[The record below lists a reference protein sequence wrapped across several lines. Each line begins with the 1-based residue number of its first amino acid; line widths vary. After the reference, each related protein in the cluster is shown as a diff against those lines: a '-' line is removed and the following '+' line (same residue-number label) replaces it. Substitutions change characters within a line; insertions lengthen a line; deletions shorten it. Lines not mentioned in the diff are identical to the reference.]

1 MNPVF
6 EVYTLPSIRYV
17 VPGERVVLGVD
28 FAQMTTTGEAI
39 TDVSARV
46 IDKATRAEVVGVVT
60 DTVKTAPTLVVVLLT
75 TDDLVPEKPY
85 RLETT
90 ATYGP
95 DDIRTLLTELRAV

>member
-1 MNPVF
+1 MNPVL
-6 EVYTLPSIRYV
+6 EVYTIPATRYV

-28 FAQMTTTGEAI
+28 FAKMTTTGEVI
-39 TDVSARV
+39 TDVTARV
-46 IDKATRAEVVGVVT
+46 IDKGSRTEVAGVVT
-60 DTVKTAPTLVVVLLT
+60 DVQKTGLTLAVVFVN

-95 DDIRTLLTELRAV
+95 DDIRTLLTELLAV